1 MKPFWFRETITIIL
15 ILVMAD
21 LLNAQARPDSPAG
34 VTGIT
39 LSGTVLDSMN
49 RAPLEYATI
58 ILISQKDNQQI
69 TGTVTNHI
77 GRFELSKLR
86 PGKYTVKVDF
96 IGYNSTRLTDIELT
110 PRRPETDIGQIL
122 LEPAVLE
129 SEGVEVSAEKPVFEY
144 KIDKKV
150 INVSQQPTVISGTA
164 VDVLENVP
172 SVTTDIEGNVELRG
186 SSNFTVL
193 IDNRPTVL
201 ESNDAL
207 QQIPASTIENI
218 EIITNP
224 SAKFDPE
231 GTAGIINIITKKKQR
246 SGITGIANIN
256 LSLENRRNGGDI
268 LLNRRTEKFNFFLGA
283 DYNKRSFPRDIEM
296 ERITYGDTVYNI
308 NATGTGEWGGT
319 GYGIRGGLD
328 YSVTDQDLL
337 TLSFR
342 AGGRDRGGDSENHY
356 EEWSE
361 PGDTVNY
368 YTSMDERNR
377 KGNFYSLSLDYK
389 HDFQKKGH
397 ELLGHFN
404 ISKRSGDEESKNK
417 LLNIADEI
425 TYAQHFTEK
434 GPSQRIRWNL
444 DYTLP
449 LREND
454 KFQTGIQSRLND
466 SEDETERYDYN
477 LETRVYELQSLYS
490 HFVEYQDNFH
500 AAYAMYAAEIGPL
513 GIQGGLRTE
522 YTDRNITLTKTQ
534 ETYIIDRWDFF
545 PTAHFSYTISKG
557 QQMMASY
564 TRRIDR
570 PRGWELEP
578 FKTWMDAYNVRQ
590 GNPDLK
596 PEYIDSYELGAQTF
610 WGKNLISLEGY
621 YRVTHNKVERIQSS
635 YGTNVTM
642 QTIEN
647 VGKDYTLGAE
657 LMTNVDLIKWWN
669 VNLMGTL
676 YHYKVEG
683 TLFGSSF
690 SRDSHNWRLR
700 FNNTL
705 KLSGNT
711 RLQLTGMYNSPS
723 VSSQGRRED
732 FYLVN
737 FGLKQSFFNR
747 TLSATFQVRDLLKTG
762 KWEFS
767 TETPNF
773 DSHNIFKR
781 SPMVMLTLTYNIN
794 NYKQERNRQL
804 DQNGGEENGN
814 GGEMQGG
821 GEEY

>member
-1 MKPFWFRETITIIL
+1 MKPFQLRGALITLMILSGTIHFVYTQSRPYAPGNSTG
-15 ILVMAD
+15 MA
-21 LLNAQARPDSPAG
+21 
-34 VTGIT
+34 
-39 LSGTVLDSMN
+39 LSGTVLDSVN
-49 RAPLEYATI
+49 RTPLEYATI
-58 ILISQKDNQQI
+58 ILISQKDNQQV
-69 TGTVTNHI
+69 TGTVTGNS
-77 GRFELSKLR
+77 GKFGLSKLR
-86 PGKYTVKVDF
+86 PGQYTLKVDY
-96 IGYNSTRLTDIELT
+96 IGYNSTRITDITLT
-110 PRRPETDIGQIL
+110 PGRMETDLGTIL
-122 LEPAVLE
+122 LQPAVLE

-201 ESNDAL
+201 EPNDAL

-231 GTAGIINIITKKKQR
+231 GTAGIINIITRKKQQ

-268 LLNRRTEKFNFFLGA
+268 LLNRRTKKMNFFLGA
-283 DYNKRSFPRDIEM
+283 DYNKRSFPRDMEM
-296 ERITYGDTVYNI
+296 ERITYGDTIYHI
-308 NATGTGEWGGT
+308 NAKGTGEWGGT
-319 GYGIRGGLD
+319 GYGLRGGID
-328 YSVTDQDLL
+328 YSLTDQDLL

-342 AGGRDRGGDSENHY
+342 AGGRDRGGDSDNHY
-356 EEWSE
+356 EEWTES
-361 PGDTVNY
+361 GDTITY

-377 KGNFYSLSLDYK
+377 KGNFYSLNLDYK
-389 HDFQKKGH
+389 HDFQQKGH

-404 ISKRSGDEESKNK
+404 ISERSGDEESKNK
-417 LLNIADEI
+417 LLNMADEI
-425 TYAQHFTEK
+425 TYAQYFTEK

-449 LREND
+449 LRENN
-454 KFQTGIQSRLND
+454 KFQAGLQSRLND
-466 SEDETERYDYN
+466 SEDETERYDYD
-477 LETRVYELQSLYS
+477 LDTQTYELQPQYS
-490 HFVEYQDNFH
+490 HFVDYQDNFH
-500 AAYAMYAAEIGPL
+500 AAYTMVAAEIGL
-513 GIQGGLRTE
+513 IGIQGGLRTE
-522 YTDRNITLTKTQ
+522 YTDRKVTLKKTQ
-534 ETYIIDRWDFF
+534 KTYIIDRWDFF
-545 PTAHFSYTISKG
+545 PTAHLSYTISKG

-578 FKTWMDAYNVRQ
+578 FETWMDAYNVRK

-596 PEYIDSYELGAQTF
+596 PEYIDSYEVGAQTF
-610 WGKNLISLEGY
+610 WGRNLISLEGY
-621 YRVTHNKVERIQSS
+621 YRITHNKVERIQSS
-635 YGTNVTM
+635 YDTKITL

-647 VGKDYTLGAE
+647 VGKDYTLGTE
-657 LMTNVDLIKWWN
+657 LMTNLDVFKWWN
-669 VNLMGTL
+669 MNLMGTL
-676 YHYKVEG
+676 YYYKVEG
-683 TLFGSSF
+683 ILLGSSF
-690 SRDSHNWRLR
+690 SRDSQNWRLR

-737 FGLKQSFFNR
+737 LGLKQSFFNR
-747 TLSATFQVRDLLKTG
+747 ALSATFQVRDLLKTG

-767 TETPNF
+767 TETSNF
-773 DSHNIFKR
+773 YSHNIFKR
-781 SPMVMLTLTYNIN
+781 SPMVMMTLTYNIN
-794 NYKQERNRQL
+794 HYKPERQR
-804 DQNGGEENGN
+804 DENGEMGNGN
-814 GGEMQGG
+814 GSQMQS
-821 GEEY
+821 GEEEF